1 MSPVHPDASPHAG
14 EAATTAQ
21 RRADALRRAARAKH
35 EAAAARAEAA
45 IRQLVKNQQDISF
58 RSVAR
63 TGGISLDFLCASTD
77 LRRRIESLR
86 AQRAGQVPAASAGDV
101 PRHQRQRTAAI
112 SRRHHG
118 DPAPGTKPASPSNA
132 RPASRARSSHA
143 RQYPHAP
150 AAEMSDPNV
159 NIDPGET

>member
-63 TGGISLDFLCASTD
+63 TGGISLDFLYASTD

-101 PRHQRQRTAAI
+101 PAAAGGGIVQVLTVKLREERASRRTAVHDIEQQLAAAHGEI
-112 SRRHHG
+112 LRLRRLLQQHG
-118 DPAPGTKPASPSNA
+118 VQP
-132 RPASRARSSHA
+132 
-143 RQYPHAP
+143 
-150 AAEMSDPNV
+150 
-159 NIDPGET
+159 

>member
-63 TGGISLDFLCASTD
+63 TGGISLDFLYASTD

-86 AQRAGQVPAASAGDV
+86 AQRAGHVPAASAGDV
-101 PRHQRQRTAAI
+101 PAGADGGIVQILTVKLREERASRRTAVHDIEQQLAAAHGEI
-112 SRRHHG
+112 LRLRRLLQQHG
-118 DPAPGTKPASPSNA
+118 VQP
-132 RPASRARSSHA
+132 
-143 RQYPHAP
+143 
-150 AAEMSDPNV
+150 
-159 NIDPGET
+159 

>member
-63 TGGISLDFLCASTD
+63 TGGISLDFLYASTD

-86 AQRAGQVPAASAGDV
+86 AQQAGQVPAASAGDV
-101 PRHQRQRTAAI
+101 PAAAADGGIVQVLTVKLREERASRRTAVHDIEQQLAAAHGEI
-112 SRRHHG
+112 LRLRRLLQQHG
-118 DPAPGTKPASPSNA
+118 VQP
-132 RPASRARSSHA
+132 
-143 RQYPHAP
+143 
-150 AAEMSDPNV
+150 
-159 NIDPGET
+159 

>member
-1 MSPVHPDASPHAG
+1 MSPVHPHASPHAG

-63 TGGISLDFLCASTD
+63 TGGISLDFLYASTD

-86 AQRAGQVPAASAGDV
+86 APRAGQVPAASAGDV
-101 PRHQRQRTAAI
+101 PAGADGGIVQILTVKLREERASRRTAVHDIEQQLAAAHGEI
-112 SRRHHG
+112 LRLRRLLQQHG
-118 DPAPGTKPASPSNA
+118 VQP
-132 RPASRARSSHA
+132 
-143 RQYPHAP
+143 
-150 AAEMSDPNV
+150 
-159 NIDPGET
+159 